1 MAHPK
6 RAITR
11 DTRTRRPKRTTR
23 EADEEAV
30 LGWPEDT
37 VRVSDVMTRP
47 VTTFRTEM
55 TVGAAVKAMRAR
67 KIRHAPVLDTRGA
80 LVGIV
85 SDRDLRRVTLDPAM
99 LEEFEGLGKALDL
112 RTLSQVITWEPL
124 TAKPSTRIREAA
136 QLMHSKK
143 IGALPVIDRGRIVGI
158 LTVSDVLKTLIRIID
173 EGVISKPGRWGAEA

>member
-11 DTRTRRPKRTTR
+11 DIRTRRPKRTTR
-23 EADEEAV
+23 EADEQAV

-55 TVGAAVKAMRAR
+55 TIGAAVKAMRAR

-85 SDRDLRRVTLDPAM
+85 SDGDLRQVTLDPAM
-99 LEEFEGLGKALDL
+99 LEEFEGLGKSLNL

-124 TAKPSTRIREAA
+124 TVKPSTGIREAA
-136 QLMHSKK
+136 QLMHSNK
-143 IGALPVIDRGRIVGI
+143 IGALPVVDRGRIVGM
-158 LTVSDVLKTLIRIID
+158 LTVDDVLKTLIRIID
-173 EGVISKPGRWGAEA
+173 EGVMSKPGRWGTEA

>member
-11 DTRTRRPKRTTR
+11 DIRTRRPKRTTR
-23 EADEEAV
+23 EADEQAA

-47 VTTFRTEM
+47 VTTFRIGM

-67 KIRHAPVLDTRGA
+67 KIRHAPVLDPRGA

-85 SDRDLRRVTLDPAM
+85 SDGDLREVTLDPAM
-99 LEEFEGLGKALDL
+99 LEEFEGLGKALNL
-112 RTLSQVITWEPL
+112 RALSQVITWEPL
-124 TAKPSTRIREAA
+124 TVKPSTGIREAA
-136 QLMHSKK
+136 QVMYSNKV
-143 IGALPVIDRGRIVGI
+143 GALPVVDRGRIVGL

-173 EGVISKPGRWGAEA
+173 EGVMSKPGRWGAEA